1 MILVSFIFVSN
12 QKPFH
17 KMQFMVAK
25 LLLWF
30 RAVGT
35 EDAGCRLLSR
45 DYFGD
50 VLSVFL
56 HGTFLYGKTLAYK
69 AKLS

>member
-1 MILVSFIFVSN
+1 
-12 QKPFH
+12 
-17 KMQFMVAK
+17 MQFMVAK

-35 EDAGCRLLSR
+35 EDAVCRLLSR

-56 HGTFLYGKTLAYK
+56 YGTFLYGKTVANE